1 MKPSKPTPTR
11 RRRWEPPET
20 ILPWTLDGP
29 DPDRDLWH
37 GWDEFSVGATCPCC
51 GEVVTVRDT
60 PRWPL
65 TIAEP

>member
-1 MKPSKPTPTR
+1 MKRSKPTPAK

-20 ILPWTLDGP
+20 ILPWTLDAP

-37 GWDEFSVGATCPCC
+37 GSEEFTVGATCPCC

-65 TIAEP
+65 AIAEP